1 MAVNGKLEVTIKFSQ
16 FPTVQLVE
24 NGWKRIEI
32 DCGGRIVSATF
43 RPKMFNKLETAAKQF
58 PEWVASVVG
67 QIGASTPTGFILDNP
82 SIQVF
87 EKKQKPAP
95 EPTPSPDQT

>member
-1 MAVNGKLEVTIKFSQ
+1 MAVSGKLEVTIKFSQ

-43 RPKMFNKLETAAKQF
+43 RPKTVSYTHLTL
-58 PEWVASVVG
+58 
-67 QIGASTPTGFILDNP
+67 PTSDL
-82 SIQVF
+82 V
-87 EKKQKPAP
+87 
-95 EPTPSPDQT
+95 

>member
-1 MAVNGKLEVTIKFSQ
+1 MAVSGKLEVTIKFSQ
-16 FPTVQLVE
+16 FPTVELVE
-24 NGWKRIEI
+24 NGWKRIEM

-67 QIGASTPTGFILDNP
+67 LSLIHI
-82 SIQVF
+82 
-87 EKKQKPAP
+87 
-95 EPTPSPDQT
+95 